1 MTELLQHPFLS
12 LLTFL
17 LGLLVGHRTALWR
30 DMRKEFNDAAE
41 PVRAW
46 LLQEHASPSWRSKAP
61 DVAAIDLL
69 VQRMHFWRRKGFL
82 AAWQRQQQARAQ
94 ALQRGHAGGAFYAD
108 TAAIKAALGECLGY
122 TKRW

>member
-46 LLQEHASPSWRSKAP
+46 LLREHASPSWRSKAP

-69 VQRMHFWRRKGFL
+69 VQCMHFWRRKGFMT
-82 AAWQRQQQARAQ
+82 AWQRQQQARAQ

>member
-1 MTELLQHPFLS
+1 MLELLQNPLLS

-17 LGLLVGHRTALWR
+17 IGLLVGHRTALWR
-30 DMRKEFNDAAE
+30 DLRKEFNEAAD

-46 LLQEHASPSWRSKAP
+46 LLRERRAPNWRSSAP
-61 DVAAIDLL
+61 DVVEIDRL

-94 ALQRGHAGGAFYAD
+94 ALQRDAAGGAFYGD
-108 TAAIKAALGECLGY
+108 TEAIKAAVGECLAY
-122 TKRW
+122 TRRW

>member
-1 MTELLQHPFLS
+1 MTELLQHPLLS

-30 DMRKEFNDAAE
+30 DMRKEFNEAAE

-46 LLQEHASPSWRSKAP
+46 LLQEHARPSAYRHGP
-61 DVAAIDLL
+61 GIVEIDKL

-94 ALQRGHAGGAFYAD
+94 ALQQDHAGGAFYAD
-108 TAAIKAALGECLGY
+108 TTAIKAAVAECLDY